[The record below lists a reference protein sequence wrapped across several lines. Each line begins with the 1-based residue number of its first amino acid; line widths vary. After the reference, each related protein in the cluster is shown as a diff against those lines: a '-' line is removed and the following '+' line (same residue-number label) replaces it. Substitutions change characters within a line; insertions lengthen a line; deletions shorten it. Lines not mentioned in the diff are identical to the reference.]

1 MHLLKHWPRLVFY
14 AAGLLTTA
22 LCGWLVANWLDVASS
37 VFGLA
42 VSYDTRPTW
51 LRLLMTAVT
60 WLPLA
65 TLAVLIVVRV
75 VKGQAARPLAFAAG
89 AATAYLLAVG
99 TLILGPSVDEYR
111 NRRVFDPSAWKH
123 NDRRDVDWPARLT
136 MVNDLLARYP
146 LRGLGRD
153 SVEQLL
159 GPRDATDYF
168 HDWDLVYWLG
178 PERGLFR
185 IDSEWLVVRFG
196 SDGRVSDYR
205 VVRD

>member
-1 MHLLKHWPRLVFY
+1 
-14 AAGLLTTA
+14 
-22 LCGWLVANWLDVASS
+22 
-37 VFGLA
+37 
-42 VSYDTRPTW
+42 
-51 LRLLMTAVT
+51 MTAVT

-75 VKGQAARPLAFAAG
+75 VNGRPVRPLAFASG

-99 TLILGPSVDEYR
+99 TLILGPSVEEYR
-111 NRRVFDPSAWKH
+111 SRRPFDPIAWKR

-136 MVNDLLARYP
+136 MVDDLIARYP

-153 SVEQLL
+153 SVEHLL
-159 GPRDATDYF
+159 GQRDATDYF

-178 PERGLFR
+178 PERSLFR

-196 SDGRVSDYR
+196 SNGRVSDYR
-205 VVRD
+205 IVRD